1 MNMKKLLLLV
11 VATAL
16 AFGASAKV
24 VLPKV
29 LGSNMVLQQNT
40 DVNLWG
46 KADADAKVT
55 VKVSWDKTKIKTKA
69 DENGNWAV
77 KVATP
82 AGSFDK
88 YTISISDGEEIV
100 LENVMIGDVW
110 ITSGQSNMEMP
121 IKGWDR
127 QPTENA
133 KEFIFSATKY
143 ADQIRMFT
151 VPRARSY
158 NEDKE
163 DCVGGEWLC
172 PAPSSVANMSAVAYT
187 FAYNLVGR
195 VDFPIGIITTNWGGT
210 RIESWM
216 PMKALEDILSKEQIE
231 HKHKIHSIKPSE
243 LYCAMI
249 APIRK
254 YNARGFLWYQGCSN
268 LGDIDH
274 YDIMQARMVQQWRE
288 DWGDTEN
295 KMPFYFTMIAP
306 HSYGNSRAIAYPLF
320 VECQQR
326 ALANIP
332 NCAMAATTDT
342 GEEVCIHPAKK
353 NEVGERM
360 AAFALRDLYG
370 QGGVDVV
377 APTYE
382 SYKVDGN
389 SIIVTLKDVGPGLAP
404 GYGKWVK
411 GFEIAGA
418 DKVFHPANAYVHSY
432 REVKVSSDKVKEP
445 VAVRYA
451 FRNFIP
457 CDFMSVLGLPV
468 VPFRTDNWNDA
479 M

>member
-29 LGSNMVLQQNT
+29 LGSNMVLQQNA

-55 VKVSWDKTKIKTKA
+55 VKVSWDKAKIKTKA

-121 IKGWDR
+121 VKGWDR

-187 FAYNLVGR
+187 FAYNLVGK
-195 VDFPIGIITTNWGGT
+195 VDFPIGIITSNWGGT

-216 PMKALEDILSKEQIE
+216 PIKALEDVLSKEQLE